1 MSLTVC
7 IVLFR
12 ATIGG
17 AQALPG
23 RNAVRSLNVGD
34 LRASSKPLQAL
45 PRQREATKAK
55 RQWKRFPPKENARR
69 GRSRVFEGTIGGE
82 EGRRGSRQGGRGKT
96 PRPPATLFLLAGRGL
111 LPAPGI
117 HHR

>member
-12 ATIGG
+12 AAIGG

-34 LRASSKPLQAL
+34 LRASSKPLQASG
-45 PRQREATKAK
+45 AK
-55 RQWKRFPPKENARR
+55 GKPPKRSANGSGSPKENARR

-96 PRPPATLFLLAGRGL
+96 PRPPAMLFFFA
-111 LPAPGI
+111 
-117 HHR
+117 